1 MADRI
6 SNLLK
11 EYESHISLSWPVVAS
26 GEERSIFT
34 IYKPEDELKL
44 RTRVEAFEQATT
56 EHGYHW
62 QLLDITHSFEK
73 WLSGQDYAEA
83 YFENPEYLE
92 ANYEFFAEDLVQ
104 ELRKQIKANNDI
116 DANKTV
122 VALLG
127 CGTLFGI
134 TSVSDLVRQLADD
147 IQGRLLVFF
156 PGEKDGNTYRLL
168 DAKNGWGYLATA
180 LKG

>member
-11 EYESHISLSWPVVAS
+11 EYESHISLSWPAVAS
-26 GEERSIFT
+26 GEERSIFA

-44 RTRVEAFEQATT
+44 RARLEAFEQATT
-56 EHGYHW
+56 AHGHQW
-62 QLLDITHSFEK
+62 QLLNITHAFEA
-73 WLSGQDYAEA
+73 WLAGQEYAEA

-92 ANYEFFAEDLVQ
+92 ANYEFFAEDLVSQ
-104 ELRKQIKANNDI
+104 LRQNIQAQSETAN
-116 DANKTV
+116 TV

-134 TSVSDLVRQLADD
+134 SSVSDLVRQLADT
-147 IQGRLLVFF
+147 IEGRLLVFF

>member
-1 MADRI
+1 MADRL

-11 EYESHISLSWPVVAS
+11 EYNSHIGLSWPVVAS
-26 GEERSIFT
+26 GEERSIFA

-44 RTRVEAFEQATT
+44 RARVEVFEKSTID
-56 EHGYHW
+56 HGYQWH
-62 QLLDITHSFEK
+62 LLDITHSFEK
-73 WLSGQDYAEA
+73 WLAEQDYAEA
-83 YFENPEYLE
+83 YYENPEYLE

-104 ELRKQIKANNDI
+104 ELRKQIKENNEGDP
-116 DANKTV
+116 ARTA

-134 TSVSDLVRQLADD
+134 TSVSDLVRQLADV

-168 DAKNGWGYLATA
+168 DAKNGWGYLATV

>member
-1 MADRI
+1 MPDRI
-6 SNLLK
+6 SSLLA
-11 EYESHISLSWPVVAS
+11 EYERHIGLTWPNVAS
-26 GEERSIFT
+26 GEERSIFA

-44 RTRVEAFEQATT
+44 RTRLESFEQVTK
-56 EHGYHW
+56 EQNHQW
-62 QLLDITHSFEK
+62 QLLDITHAFEQ
-73 WLSGQDYAEA
+73 WLVSQDYAEA

-92 ANYEFFAEDLVQ
+92 SNYEFFAEDLVKK
-104 ELRKQIKANNDI
+104 LKADI
-116 DANKTV
+116 HPENSETV

-134 TSVSDLVRQLADD
+134 TSVSELVRELADQ
-147 IQGRLLVFF
+147 INGRFLVFF

-180 LKG
+180 LKA

>member
-11 EYESHISLSWPVVAS
+11 EYENHISLSWPTVAS
-26 GEERSIFT
+26 GEERSIFA

-44 RTRVEAFEQATT
+44 RARVEAFEQATQA
-56 EHGYHW
+56 HGYHW
-62 QLLDITHSFEK
+62 LLLDITHSFEK
-73 WLSGQDYAEA
+73 WLAGQDYAEA
-83 YFENPEYLE
+83 YYENPEYLE

-104 ELRKQIKANNDI
+104 ELRNTIQENSQVESS
-116 DANKTV
+116 KTA

-134 TSVSDLVRQLADD
+134 TSVSDLVRHLADV
-147 IQGRLLVFF
+147 IQGRLVVFF
-156 PGEKDGNTYRLL
+156 PGEKEGNTYRLL

>member
-26 GEERSIFT
+26 GEERSIFA

-44 RTRVEAFEQATT
+44 RARVESFEQVTNA
-56 EHGYHW
+56 HHHLW
-62 QLLDITHSFEK
+62 QLLDITHAFEQ
-73 WLSGQDYAEA
+73 WLASQDYAEA
-83 YFENPEYLE
+83 YFENPDYLE
-92 ANYEFFAEDLVQ
+92 ANYEFFAQDLADQ
-104 ELRKQIKANNDI
+104 LRHSIQNENNI
-116 DANKTV
+116 DASNTV
-122 VALLG
+122 IALLG

-134 TSVSDLVRQLADD
+134 TSVSGLVRLLADA

>member
-6 SNLLK
+6 SNLIK
-11 EYESHISLSWPVVAS
+11 EYESLISLSWSPVAS
-26 GEERSIFT
+26 GEERSIFA

-44 RTRVEAFEQATT
+44 RARIEAFEQATT
-56 EHGYHW
+56 AYRHHW
-62 QLLDITHSFEK
+62 QMLDITYAFET
-73 WLSGQDYAEA
+73 WLSKQDYAEA

-92 ANYEFFAEDLVQ
+92 ANYDFFAEDLAQ
-104 ELRKQIKANNDI
+104 ELREQIKASNNTDPSR
-116 DANKTV
+116 TV

-134 TSVSDLVRQLADD
+134 TSVSNLVRQLADV
-147 IQGRLLVFF
+147 IEGRLLVFF
-156 PGEKDGNTYRLL
+156 PGEKDGNIYRLL

>member
-6 SNLLK
+6 SNLLS
-11 EYESHISLSWPVVAS
+11 EYENHISLSWPVVAS
-26 GEERSIFT
+26 GEERSIFA

-44 RTRVEAFEQATT
+44 RARVEAFEHFTKV
-56 EHGYHW
+56 HGYYW
-62 QLLDITHSFEK
+62 QLLDITHAFEQ
-73 WLSGQDYAEA
+73 WLTDQDYAEA

-92 ANYEFFAEDLVQ
+92 ANYEFFAEDLAQ
-104 ELRKQIKANNDI
+104 QLREQIKKESEND
-116 DANKTV
+116 ASKTV

-134 TSVSDLVRQLADD
+134 TSVSGLVRQLADV

-156 PGEKDGNTYRLL
+156 PGEKDDNTYRLL

>member
-11 EYESHISLSWPVVAS
+11 EYESHIGLSWPAVAS
-26 GEERSIFT
+26 GEERSIFA

-44 RTRVEAFEQATT
+44 RARVEAFEQATT
-56 EHGYHW
+56 VNNYRW
-62 QLLDITHSFEK
+62 QLLDITYAFEQ
-73 WLSGQDYAEA
+73 WLSEQDYAEA

-92 ANYEFFAEDLVQ
+92 ANYEFFAQDLAQ
-104 ELRKQIKANNDI
+104 QLRNTIQTNNGNDTS
-116 DANKTV
+116 NTV

-134 TSVSDLVRQLADD
+134 ASVSDLVRQLADV

>member
-11 EYESHISLSWPVVAS
+11 EYENHISLSWPAVAS

-56 EHGYHW
+56 AHGYHW

-73 WLSGQDYAEA
+73 WLAGQDYAEA
-83 YFENPEYLE
+83 YYENPEYLE

-104 ELRKQIKANNDI
+104 ELRQKIQESNEGDPART
-116 DANKTV
+116 A

-134 TSVSDLVRQLADD
+134 TSVSDLVRQLADV